1 MSPHV
6 RQMAA
11 IKNPEQN
18 KYWQGSGET
27 EALVPCWWE
36 NLVPGERNLCM
47 LKFYT

>member
-27 EALVPCWWE
+27 ENVILYYWE
-36 NLVPGERNLCM
+36 
-47 LKFYT
+47 